1 MFEAVSPINHQ
12 HAVEVAS
19 TFTNVF
25 IEEYENPEHFRVV
38 IRQNSDP
45 QSSMI
50 WRCWCYEPEGYFELN
65 KSLKC
70 DGIKKAAA

>member
-19 TFTNVF
+19 AFSNVF

-38 IRQNSDP
+38 IRQSSDP

-50 WRCWCYEPEGYFELN
+50 WRCWCYEPDGYFELN
-65 KSLKC
+65 KSLKN
-70 DGIKKAAA
+70 DGIKKNAA